1 MIFFSDV
8 DTKISDPKNIAT
20 LKRFTLVSN
29 PLGHTLYPS
38 IKYLKCVI

>member
-20 LKRFTLVSN
+20 LKRFTLVSVKSMRT
-29 PLGHTLYPS
+29 HS
-38 IKYLKCVI
+38 VS